1 MKIGSQA
8 FNFEM
13 LDQHGNIH
21 KLTDYIGEKNI
32 LLSFH
37 IFSFT
42 KGCNNQM
49 TVFRSAYPK
58 FKKLNTEILGVSC
71 DAQPTQTAYSTSLG
85 NLPYPVLSDFHPKGQ
100 VAKEFDIYN
109 EDRGTSDRAVFI
121 IKNACLAGCYT
132 LLWLIKFN
140 FSGILRVWPYQC
152 ILGRAR

>member
-109 EDRGTSDRAVFI
+109 EDRGTSDRGVFI
-121 IKNACLAGCYT
+121 IDLSGEIKYIEIYT
-132 LLWLIKFN
+132 RAEDIDIDRLLEVVDNL
-140 FSGILRVWPYQC
+140 C
-152 ILGRAR
+152 

>member
-121 IKNACLAGCYT
+121 IDLSGEIKYIEIYT
-132 LLWLIKFN
+132 RAEDIDIDRLLEVVDNL
-140 FSGILRVWPYQC
+140 C
-152 ILGRAR
+152 

>member
-109 EDRGTSDRAVFI
+109 EDRGTSDRGVFI
-121 IKNACLAGCYT
+121 IDLSGEIKYIEIYT
-132 LLWLIKFN
+132 RANDIDIDRLLEVVDNL
-140 FSGILRVWPYQC
+140 C
-152 ILGRAR
+152 

>member
-121 IKNACLAGCYT
+121 IDLSGEIKYIEIYT
-132 LLWLIKFN
+132 RAEDIDIDRLLEVVDNL
-140 FSGILRVWPYQC
+140 S
-152 ILGRAR
+152 

>member
-8 FNFEM
+8 FNIEM

-109 EDRGTSDRAVFI
+109 EERGTSDRGVFI
-121 IKNACLAGCYT
+121 IDLSGEIKYIEIYT
-132 LLWLIKFN
+132 RAKDIDIDRLLEVVDNL
-140 FSGILRVWPYQC
+140 C
-152 ILGRAR
+152 

>member
-49 TVFRSAYPK
+49 TVFRSAYPN

-121 IKNACLAGCYT
+121 IDLSGEIKYIEIYT
-132 LLWLIKFN
+132 RAEDIDIDRLLEVVDNL
-140 FSGILRVWPYQC
+140 C
-152 ILGRAR
+152 

>member
-109 EDRGTSDRAVFI
+109 EERGTSDRGVFI
-121 IKNACLAGCYT
+121 IDANGKIRYREIYAKAEDINIDHLLKVLKNL
-132 LLWLIKFN
+132 
-140 FSGILRVWPYQC
+140 S
-152 ILGRAR
+152 

>member
-58 FKKLNTEILGVSC
+58 FKKLNTEILGVCC

-109 EDRGTSDRAVFI
+109 EDRGTSDRGVFI
-121 IKNACLAGCYT
+121 IDLSGEIKYIEIYT
-132 LLWLIKFN
+132 RAEDIDIDRLLEVVDNL
-140 FSGILRVWPYQC
+140 C
-152 ILGRAR
+152 

>member
-1 MKIGSQA
+1 MEIGSSA

-109 EDRGTSDRAVFI
+109 EDRGTSDRGVFI
-121 IKNACLAGCYT
+121 IDLSGEIKYIEIYT
-132 LLWLIKFN
+132 RAKDIDIDRLLEVVDNL
-140 FSGILRVWPYQC
+140 C
-152 ILGRAR
+152 